1 MNKIST
7 GAFQA
12 EMDSYT
18 EKNDMVAKLVGAWE
32 KKNAKVARAGGV
44 SLMALTLAAC
54 GSDDEVAVAVV
65 ATDTTTTAVDTTTT
79 TTPVVVGATF
89 DMTPLTDVASS
100 TTAVSGSISSTFRFT
115 TADDTVNAISASVQ
129 AADTL
134 LDSSGTDNDVM
145 NITSTA
151 AMNAMTAVNIETVNV
166 TMASGAASVTLTN
179 FTGTN
184 TVNVSGTVAS
194 TVTNAGT
201 ADINSNSY
209 TRVLTVDNTTG
220 YGGTAAL
227 GTADALNMT
236 MTGASYGSTAAT
248 RSGLTLTAANNA
260 TNETLET
267 LNITSSGDTANAFV
281 LDTSD
286 VDVLLSTVNML
297 GTQDIT
303 MRVLT
308 AEVSGV
314 AIVGTSNTGSTTIR
328 VDNNGG
334 ATLNAGLFAGVDNLL
349 MVDGTTP
356 ALGGDAMSVSGL
368 KSGQKITIADDA
380 DATTLSFSGVAGAT
394 DTTTVVIDNETAT
407 ADLDIT
413 SIDIQNVE
421 TLNLESLGN
430 ANTTAA
436 VGSAATVNIIDSLT
450 GDMTAVTVT
459 GDTPIEIDL
468 ASDAPT
474 TGSRT
479 VAVDASAMTSFL
491 VVNEVAANTKVS
503 YNITGT
509 GFADTLTLN
518 ATGGTITAGAGADT
532 ITTAAGNDTV
542 DAGAGADTI
551 NVVTGT
557 DTFTGGAG
565 VDTYDFANTGTD
577 AVVQVSTYDD
587 INNTGTVTLA
597 TGDTIDLN
605 VNGYVWSQP
614 YATSEVA
621 TLAAHVTAHAAAVLA
636 STGVTLTTGDTNK
649 DFILTGAT
657 DGTAFTT
664 AAYLNDAGV
673 MKIDVAAATA
683 TAVKLVTQSTT
694 ITDFAAGDILDL
706 ADVLTEAGKVYYEGA
721 AASSAAT
728 DNVYVLTDTAGFA
741 NAEAAEDAVVAGT
754 VSTDNGDGIFIFL
767 NSSLGYA
774 QVVKDGD
781 ISADSGDLGG
791 NSGAHVIANLTNIT
805 SAELLAAAFTTDS
818 IVI

>member
-54 GSDDEVAVAVV
+54 GSDDTATVS
-65 ATDTTTTAVDTTTT
+65 TDTTTTTVDTTT
-79 TTPVVVGATF
+79 TTPVVVGGTF

-115 TADDTVNAISASVQ
+115 TSDDTVNAISASVQ

-134 LDSSGTDNDVM
+134 LDANGSDNDVM
-145 NITSTA
+145 NMTSTA

-166 TMASGAASVTLTN
+166 TMASGAASLTLTN
-179 FTGTN
+179 FTGTD

-194 TVTNAGT
+194 TVTNAGA
-201 ADINSNSY
+201 ADISSNSY

-227 GTADALNMT
+227 GTADALNIT
-236 MTGASYGSTAAT
+236 MNGASYGSTAAT
-248 RSGLTLTAANNA
+248 RSGLTLTAANNTA
-260 TNETLET
+260 NETLET

-281 LDTSD
+281 LDSSD
-286 VDVLLSTVNML
+286 ADVLLSTVNML
-297 GTQDIT
+297 GTQDVT

-328 VDNNGG
+328 VDNTGG
-334 ATLNAGLFAGVDNLL
+334 ATLNAGLFAGIDNLL
-349 MVDGTTP
+349 MVDGTAP

-368 KSGQKITIADDA
+368 KSGQKITLGDDSG
-380 DATTLSFSGVAGAT
+380 ATTFSFSNVSGAS
-394 DTTTVVIDNETAT
+394 DTATVVIDNETAST
-407 ADLDIT
+407 DLDIT

-436 VGSAATVNIIDSLT
+436 VGSAATVNIVDSLT
-450 GDMTAVTVT
+450 GDMTTVTVT

-479 VAVDASAMTSFL
+479 VAVDASDMTSFL

-532 ITTAAGNDTV
+532 INTAAGNDVV

-551 NVVTGT
+551 NVSTGS
-557 DTFTGGAG
+557 DTLTGGAG
-565 VDTYDFANTGTD
+565 VDTYDFASVGTD
-577 AVVQVSTYDD
+577 AVVQVHTFDD
-587 INNTGTVTLA
+587 LNANLTMA
-597 TGDTIDLN
+597 AGDTIELN
-605 VNGYVWSQP
+605 VNGYVWAQP

-621 TLAAHVTAHAAAVLA
+621 TLAAHVAAHSAAVLA
-636 STGVTLTTGDTNK
+636 QTGVTLTTGDTNK
-649 DFILTGAT
+649 DFVLTGAT
-657 DGTAFTT
+657 DGTAFTS
-664 AAYLNDAGV
+664 AAYHNDAGV
-673 MKIDVAAATA
+673 ITIDPATVTAGA
-683 TAVKLVTQSTT
+683 TKLVAQSAT

-706 ADVLTEAGKVYYEGA
+706 ADVMTEAGKVYYEGA

-728 DNVYVLTDTAGFA
+728 DNTYVLTDTAGFA
-741 NAEAAEDAVVAGT
+741 NAEAAEDAIVAGT
-754 VSTDNGDGIFIFL
+754 VSTDTADGIIIFL

-774 QVVKDGD
+774 QVVRDGN
-781 ISADSGDLGG
+781 ISADAADLGG
-791 NSGAHVIANLTNIT
+791 NTGAHVIANLTSIT

-818 IVI
+818 VVI

>member
-1 MNKIST
+1 MIST
-7 GAFQA
+7 GAFQQ

-18 EKNDMVAKLVGAWE
+18 KQNELVTKLVKAWE

-54 GSDDEVAVAVV
+54 GSDD
-65 ATDTTTTAVDTTTT
+65 DSTTTTTTDTTTTT
-79 TTPVVVGATF
+79 TTPVVTGGTF

-115 TADDTVNAISASVQ
+115 STDDTINAISASIQ

-134 LDSSGTDNDVM
+134 LDPNGSDSDVM

-179 FTGTN
+179 FTGTD

-194 TVTNAGT
+194 TVTNPGT

-209 TRVLTVDNTTG
+209 TRVMTVDTTAG
-220 YGGTAAL
+220 FGGTAAL
-227 GTADALNMT
+227 GTAETMNIT

-248 RSGLTLTAANNA
+248 RSGLTLTAANTGA
-260 TNETLET
+260 NETLET

-286 VDVLLSTVNML
+286 ADVLLSTVNML

-303 MRVLT
+303 MRVVT

-334 ATLNAGLFAGVDNLL
+334 ATLNAGLFAGIDNLL
-349 MVDGTTP
+349 MVDGTSP

-368 KSGQKITIADDA
+368 KSGQKITIGDDA
-380 DATTLSFSGVAGAT
+380 GATTFSFSGVSGAS
-394 DTTTVVIDNETAT
+394 DTATVVLDNETAST
-407 ADLDIT
+407 DIDIT

-450 GDMTAVTVT
+450 GDMTTVTVT

-468 ASDAPT
+468 ASDAPSS
-474 TGSRT
+474 GSRT

-509 GFADTLTLN
+509 ASADTLTLN

-532 ITTAAGNDTV
+532 INTAAGNDTV
-542 DAGAGADTI
+542 SAGAGADTI
-551 NVVTGT
+551 NVSTGT
-557 DTFTGGAG
+557 DTLTGGAG
-565 VDTYDFANTGTD
+565 VDTYDFASTGTD

-587 INNTGTVTLA
+587 ITDTGTITMA
-597 TGDTIDLN
+597 AGDTLDLN
-605 VNGYVWSQP
+605 VNGYVWSQA
-614 YATSEVA
+614 YGTSEAA
-621 TLAAHVTAHAAAVLA
+621 TLAAFVTAHAAAIL
-636 STGVTLTTGDTNK
+636 STTGVTLTAADTNK
-649 DFILTGAT
+649 DFVLTGAS

-664 AAYLNDAGV
+664 TAYVNDAGV
-673 MKIDVAAATA
+673 MTVDVAAATA
-683 TAVKLVTQSTT
+683 TATKLVTQVAN

-706 ADVLTEAGKVYYEGA
+706 ADVMTEAGKSYYEGA
-721 AASSAAT
+721 AASSAAAN
-728 DNVYVLTDTAGFA
+728 NVLVLTDTAGFA
-741 NAEAAEDAVVAGT
+741 NAEAAEDAVAAGT
-754 VSTDNGDGIFIFL
+754 IGTDTADGIFIFL

-774 QVVKDGD
+774 QVVRDGD
-781 ISADSGDLGG
+781 ISADAADLGG
-791 NSGAHVIANLTNIT
+791 NTGAHVIANLTNIT

>member
-54 GSDDEVAVAVV
+54 GSDDTATVS
-65 ATDTTTTAVDTTTT
+65 TDTTTTTVDTTT
-79 TTPVVVGATF
+79 TTPVVVGGTF

-115 TADDTVNAISASVQ
+115 TSDDTVNAISASVQ
-129 AADTL
+129 GADTL
-134 LDSSGTDNDVM
+134 LDSNGSDNDVM
-145 NITSTA
+145 NMTSTA

-166 TMASGAASVTLTN
+166 TMASGAASLTLTN
-179 FTGTN
+179 FTGTD

-194 TVTNAGT
+194 TVTNAGA
-201 ADINSNSY
+201 ADISSNSY

-227 GTADALNMT
+227 GTADALNIT
-236 MTGASYGSTAAT
+236 MNGASYGSTAAT
-248 RSGLTLTAANNA
+248 RSGLTLTAANNTA
-260 TNETLET
+260 NETLET

-281 LDTSD
+281 LDSSD
-286 VDVLLSTVNML
+286 ADVLLSTVNML
-297 GTQDIT
+297 GTQDVS

-328 VDNNGG
+328 VDNTGG
-334 ATLNAGLFAGVDNLL
+334 ATLNAGLFAGIDNLL
-349 MVDGTTP
+349 MVDGTAP

-368 KSGQKITIADDA
+368 KSGQKITLGDDSG
-380 DATTLSFSGVAGAT
+380 ATTFSFSNVSGAT
-394 DTTTVVIDNETAT
+394 DTATVVIDNETAST
-407 ADLDIT
+407 DLDIT

-436 VGSAATVNIIDSLT
+436 VGSAATVNIVDSLT
-450 GDMTAVTVT
+450 GDMTTVTVT

-532 ITTAAGNDTV
+532 INTAAGNDVV

-551 NVVTGT
+551 NVSTGS
-557 DTFTGGAG
+557 DTLTGGAG
-565 VDTYDFANTGTD
+565 VDTYDFASVGTD
-577 AVVQVSTYDD
+577 AVVQVHTFDD
-587 INNTGTVTLA
+587 LNANLTMA
-597 TGDTIDLN
+597 SGDTIELN
-605 VNGYVWSQP
+605 VNGYVWAQP

-621 TLAAHVTAHAAAVLA
+621 TLAAHVAAHSAAVLA
-636 STGVTLTTGDTNK
+636 ATGVTLTTGDTNK
-649 DFILTGAT
+649 DFVLTGAT
-657 DGTAFTT
+657 DGTAFTS
-664 AAYLNDAGV
+664 AAYHNDAGV
-673 MKIDVAAATA
+673 ITIDAATVTAGA
-683 TAVKLVTQSTT
+683 TKLVTQSAT

-706 ADVLTEAGKVYYEGA
+706 ADVMTEAGKVYYEGA

-728 DNVYVLTDTAGFA
+728 DNTYVLTDTAGFA
-741 NAEAAEDAVVAGT
+741 NAEAAENAIVGGT
-754 VSTDNGDGIFIFL
+754 VSTDNADGIIIFL

-774 QVVKDGD
+774 QVVRDGN
-781 ISADSGDLGG
+781 ISANAADLGG
-791 NSGAHVIANLTNIT
+791 NTGAHVVANLTSIT

>member
-1 MNKIST
+1 
-7 GAFQA
+7 
-12 EMDSYT
+12 
-18 EKNDMVAKLVGAWE
+18 
-32 KKNAKVARAGGV
+32 
-44 SLMALTLAAC
+44 
-54 GSDDEVAVAVV
+54 
-65 ATDTTTTAVDTTTT
+65 
-79 TTPVVVGATF
+79 
-89 DMTPLTDVASS
+89 
-100 TTAVSGSISSTFRFT
+100 
-115 TADDTVNAISASVQ
+115 
-129 AADTL
+129 
-134 LDSSGTDNDVM
+134 
-145 NITSTA
+145 
-151 AMNAMTAVNIETVNV
+151 
-166 TMASGAASVTLTN
+166 
-179 FTGTN
+179 
-184 TVNVSGTVAS
+184 
-194 TVTNAGT
+194 
-201 ADINSNSY
+201 
-209 TRVLTVDNTTG
+209 VDNTTG

-227 GTADALNMT
+227 GTADALNIT
-236 MTGASYGSTAAT
+236 MNGASYGSTAAT

-281 LDTSD
+281 LDSSD
-286 VDVLLSTVNML
+286 TDILLSTVNML
-297 GTQDIT
+297 GTQDVT

-328 VDNNGG
+328 VDNTGG

-349 MVDGTTP
+349 MVDGTAP

-368 KSGQKITIADDA
+368 KSGQKITLGDDSG
-380 DATTLSFSGVAGAT
+380 ATTFSFSNVTGAT
-394 DTTTVVIDNETAT
+394 DTATVVIDNETAT
-407 ADLDIT
+407 TDLDIT

-577 AVVQVSTYDD
+577 AVVQVSTVAAAALDAGSLD
-587 INNTGTVTLA
+587 VDVGITV
-597 TGDTIDLN
+597 N
-605 VNGYVWSQP
+605 VDGNAYFQ
-614 YATSEVA
+614 AFA
-621 TLAAHVTAHAAAVLA
+621 TAHDTMLTNFVTVHAANILA
-636 STGVTLTTGDTNK
+636 DTGVTVTRTANTGSTSD
-649 DFILTGAT
+649 DALVFTGASN
-657 DGTAFTT
+657 GTAAVINGTTNDGGSIAALAVTATT
-664 AAYLNDAGV
+664 AA
-673 MKIDVAAATA
+673 T
-683 TAVKLVTQSTT
+683 KLVTQATS

-706 ADVLTEAGKVYYEGA
+706 ADIMTEAGKVYYEGA

-728 DNVYVLTDTAGFA
+728 DNTYVLTDTAGFA
-741 NAEAAEDAVVAGT
+741 NAEAAEDAIIAGT
-754 VSTDNGDGIFIFL
+754 VSTDNQDGIIIFL

-774 QVVKDGD
+774 QVVRDGN
-781 ISADSGDLGG
+781 ISADAADLGG
-791 NSGAHVIANLTNIT
+791 NTGAQVIANLTSIT

-818 IVI
+818 VVI

>member
-54 GSDDEVAVAVV
+54 GSDDEVAVDFV
-65 ATDTTTTAVDTTTT
+65 ATDTNTTEVDTTTT

-368 KSGQKITIADDA
+368 KSGQK
-380 DATTLSFSGVAGAT
+380 
-394 DTTTVVIDNETAT
+394 N
-407 ADLDIT
+407 
-413 SIDIQNVE
+413 
-421 TLNLESLGN
+421 
-430 ANTTAA
+430 
-436 VGSAATVNIIDSLT
+436 
-450 GDMTAVTVT
+450 
-459 GDTPIEIDL
+459 
-468 ASDAPT
+468 
-474 TGSRT
+474 
-479 VAVDASAMTSFL
+479 
-491 VVNEVAANTKVS
+491 
-503 YNITGT
+503 
-509 GFADTLTLN
+509 
-518 ATGGTITAGAGADT
+518 
-532 ITTAAGNDTV
+532 
-542 DAGAGADTI
+542 
-551 NVVTGT
+551 
-557 DTFTGGAG
+557 
-565 VDTYDFANTGTD
+565 
-577 AVVQVSTYDD
+577 
-587 INNTGTVTLA
+587 
-597 TGDTIDLN
+597 
-605 VNGYVWSQP
+605 
-614 YATSEVA
+614 
-621 TLAAHVTAHAAAVLA
+621 
-636 STGVTLTTGDTNK
+636 
-649 DFILTGAT
+649 
-657 DGTAFTT
+657 
-664 AAYLNDAGV
+664 
-673 MKIDVAAATA
+673 
-683 TAVKLVTQSTT
+683 
-694 ITDFAAGDILDL
+694 
-706 ADVLTEAGKVYYEGA
+706 YYRRRC
-721 AASSAAT
+721 
-728 DNVYVLTDTAGFA
+728 
-741 NAEAAEDAVVAGT
+741 
-754 VSTDNGDGIFIFL
+754 
-767 NSSLGYA
+767 
-774 QVVKDGD
+774 
-781 ISADSGDLGG
+781 
-791 NSGAHVIANLTNIT
+791 
-805 SAELLAAAFTTDS
+805 
-818 IVI
+818 